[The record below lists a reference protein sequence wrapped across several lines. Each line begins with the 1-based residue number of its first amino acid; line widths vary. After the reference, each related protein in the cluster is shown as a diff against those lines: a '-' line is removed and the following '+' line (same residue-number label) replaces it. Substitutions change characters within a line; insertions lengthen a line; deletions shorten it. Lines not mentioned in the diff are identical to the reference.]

1 MNEKIHKVFIAM
13 RWYVVVFL
21 AGAILAGAALYFTA
35 IKSGDKLISEYQR
48 TTAQLAEDYQRV
60 QTIIPQLKS
69 QIATLQKDS
78 LTDKASLTEQ
88 QKKLTDSEAALAA
101 ATTLSQQLSTKYQN
115 LVISYETAKLF
126 NKNLTYGFIALGVV
140 AIGED
145 GISYP

>member
-60 QTIIPQLKS
+60 RNDNSAIEIANRDLTERLADRQSVLNRAAEEVDRLGSGFSSSDDIITTIIDEVS
-69 QIATLQKDS
+69 
-78 LTDKASLTEQ
+78 
-88 QKKLTDSEAALAA
+88 KLSDL
-101 ATTLSQQLSTKYQN
+101 LRN
-115 LVISYETAKLF
+115 
-126 NKNLTYGFIALGVV
+126 G
-140 AIGED
+140 
-145 GISYP
+145 